1 MASNP
6 VIAGNVLAAGL
17 NDRWKATYEGALAS
31 YPWLDKIM
39 DRTPTSDKR
48 TETYAYFK
56 SAPQLERKP
65 DAQNIASE
73 NFDADQYSVTNF
85 EVEKRIP
92 WRIKDRQDDMTR
104 SLMTH
109 VEMLARDA
117 ATYDA
122 RIAGQ
127 MLSAGTAAALLE
139 TVPNAPDGAAIF
151 ATTAGGAATR
161 FGVTDGN
168 LLTGSG
174 VSTAEQITTDM
185 FAGIAQFQLMQDTK
199 GRRLWSDE
207 VLGGEYFVLYAP
219 SASNSLQFVK
229 AFKQM
234 IVAST
239 AGAAGAGVSNPITA
253 TGLNITP
260 MPFFYYSGGDWS
272 IHLVAAPIKALFKQ
286 TRIPF
291 YTTYA
296 VEENSDTAR
305 DSGVEAFY
313 VKGRLGFGANLAASA
328 LKINN

>member
-17 NDRWKATYEGALAS
+17 NDRWKATYEMSLAS

-92 WRIKDRQDDMTR
+92 WRIKDRQDDQTK
-104 SLMTH
+104 SLMVH

-127 MLSAGTAAALLE
+127 MLSAGTDVALLE
-139 TVPNAPDGAAIF
+139 TVPNAPDGAALF
-151 ATTAGGAATR
+151 ATTAGGAAR

-174 VSTAEQITTDM
+174 VSTADQITTDM
-185 FAGIAQFQLMQDTK
+185 FAVIAQFQLMQDTK
-199 GRRLWSDE
+199 ARRLFNDDILS
-207 VLGGEYFVLYAP
+207 GEYFVLYAP

-260 MPFFYYSGGDWS
+260 MPFFYYSGGDWTV
-272 IHLVAAPIKALFKQ
+272 HLSNAPIKPLFKQ

-291 YTTYA
+291 YTTYS

-305 DSGVEAFY
+305 DTDVEAFY
-313 VKGRLGFGANLAASA
+313 VKGRLGYGINLAAPA
-328 LKINN
+328 VRVNN

>member
-65 DAQNIASE
+65 DGQAIASE
-73 NFDADQYSVTNF
+73 NFDADSYSVSNF

-92 WRIKDRQDDMTR
+92 WRIKDRQDDQTK

-127 MLSAGTAAALLE
+127 MLSAGTDIALLE
-139 TVPNAPDGAAIF
+139 SVPNAPDGGAIF
-151 ATTAGGAATR
+151 ATTAGGAAR

-174 VSTAEQITTDM
+174 VSNPDQITTDM
-185 FAGIAQFQLMQDTK
+185 FAVIAQYQLMQDTK
-199 GRRLWSDE
+199 GRRLWNDL
-207 VLGGEYFVLYAP
+207 VLSGEYFVLYAP
-219 SASNSLQFVK
+219 SAANSLNFTK

-260 MPFFYYSGGDWS
+260 MPFFYYSGGDWTV
-272 IHLVAAPIKALFKQ
+272 HLADAPIKALFKQ

-291 YTTYA
+291 YTTYS
-296 VEENSDTAR
+296 VEENSDEAR
-305 DSGVEAFY
+305 NEGVEAFY
-313 VKGRLGFGANLAASA
+313 VKGRLGYGANLAASA
-328 LKINN
+328 VKVNN

>member
-6 VIAGNVLAAGL
+6 VIAGNVLVAGL

-31 YPWLDKIM
+31 YPWIDKIM

-48 TETYAYFK
+48 TEIYAYFK

-73 NFDADQYSVTNF
+73 SFDADQYSCTNF

-92 WRIKDRQDDMTR
+92 WRKKDREDDMLK
-104 SLMTH
+104 SLMVH

-127 MLSAGTAAALLE
+127 MLAGATDVKLLE
-139 TVPNAPDGAAIF
+139 VVPNAPDGGALF
-151 ATTAGGAATR
+151 ATTASGAAR
-161 FGVTDGN
+161 FGATSGN

-174 VSTAEQITTDM
+174 VSNPDQITTDM
-185 FAGIAQFQLMQDTK
+185 FAAIAQYQLFQDTK
-199 GRRLWSDE
+199 GRRLFSDE
-207 VLGGEYFVLYAP
+207 ILDGEYLVLYAP
-219 SASNSLQFVK
+219 SASNALQFTK

-239 AGAAGAGVSNPITA
+239 AGAAGAGVSNPIVA
-253 TGLNITP
+253 TGMNITAK
-260 MPFFYYSGGDWS
+260 PFFYLSGGDW
-272 IHLVAAPIKALFKQ
+272 IVGAVNAPIKALFKQ
-286 TRIPF
+286 TRIPY

-296 VEENSDTAR
+296 VEQNSDTAR
-305 DSGVEAFY
+305 NEDVEAFY
-313 VKGRLGFGANLAASA
+313 VKGRLGFGINLAAP
-328 LKINN
+328 LVKIDN